1 MKRRTLARILNTT
14 GTRPLL
20 AACLPSRGILGLN
33 YHRIGDGSRSNLD
46 RGLWSAS
53 QEAFDRQLRY
63 LKRHADVISP
73 GDIDDARKDRRN
85 LHVLITFDDGY
96 LDNYELAYA
105 ALRHND
111 LPATFFIAT
120 GFIDRPRLPWWD
132 EIASLVR
139 GMHRGT
145 LDLGE
150 WLSPPLRIDDATRED
165 AIRSLLAT
173 YKSLPDA
180 RASAFLATLRTIA
193 GGRARGGSEDL
204 WMTWDM
210 LREMAANGM
219 TIGGHTI
226 NHAIL
231 SGLDEDEQWLEISGC
246 AARLEHELG
255 QRMRCFA
262 YPVGGRSTFNAASRR
277 CLERL
282 GVRHAFSYYGGYTD
296 ANADMD
302 RYDIPRTPIEPY
314 IDDDWFRAIV
324 QLPQV
329 FCRPQRA

>member
-1 MKRRTLARILNTT
+1 MKRRTLARILNAT

-20 AACLPSRGILGLN
+20 AACLPRNGILGLN

-46 RGLWSAS
+46 RGLWSAD
-53 QEAFDRQLRY
+53 QETFDRQLRY
-63 LKRHADVISP
+63 LKLNSDVISP
-73 GDIDDARKDRRN
+73 DDIDSARKDRRG

-105 ALRHND
+105 ALRRNG
-111 LPATFFIAT
+111 LTAAFFIAT

-145 LDLGE
+145 LDLGD
-150 WLSPPLRIDDATRED
+150 WLSPPLVVDDDTREGV
-165 AIRSLLAT
+165 IRNLLAL
-173 YKSLPDA
+173 YKSLPDVRA
-180 RASAFLATLRTIA
+180 RAFLARLRTIA
-193 GGRARGGSEDL
+193 GGRARGDSEDL

-210 LREMAANGM
+210 VREMAANGM

-231 SGLDEDEQWLEISGC
+231 SGLDEDEQWQEISGC
-246 AARLEHELG
+246 ASRIEHELG
-255 QRMRCFA
+255 QRMRYFA
-262 YPVGGRSTFNAASRR
+262 YPVGGRATFNAASRR

-282 GVRHAFSYYGGYTD
+282 GVKYAFSYYGGH
-296 ANADMD
+296 AGAGAEID
-302 RYDIPRTPIEPY
+302 RYDFPRTPIEPY

-324 QLPQV
+324 QLPRI
-329 FCRPQRA
+329 FCRAQPA